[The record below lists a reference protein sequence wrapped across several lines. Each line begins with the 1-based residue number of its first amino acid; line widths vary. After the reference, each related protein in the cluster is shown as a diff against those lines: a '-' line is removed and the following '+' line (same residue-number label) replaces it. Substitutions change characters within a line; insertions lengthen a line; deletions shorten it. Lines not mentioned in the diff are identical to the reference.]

1 MRLKLY
7 ATHQLKCQHDIQVH
21 GACHAVFPIT
31 IRKKTCVIS
40 TLMISGKKRQN
51 HESLGHELTWLHLR
65 FYPKGRSDAWQ
76 VAPQRFRYKVMNPQL
91 WNLNKTALDRLED
104 LLGLIPKSIFFPHLN
119 VLRLKARRT
128 FEKTVRHRHIMTYH
142 TSWSSDSSICQISY
156 GSWLNLHWSS
166 YILILGGYAAT
177 PPTIKYG

>member
-1 MRLKLY
+1 MHLKLY

-40 TLMISGKKRQN
+40 TLMISGKNEKPWV
-51 HESLGHELTWLHLR
+51 TWPWTHLASPP
-65 FYPKGRSDAWQ
+65 FL
-76 VAPQRFRYKVMNPQL
+76 PQRKEWCLASCATEIPLQSDES
-91 WNLNKTALDRLED
+91 TALKSQQNRLGSPFQS
-104 LLGLIPKSIFFPHLN
+104 LSFFPIWTFCIA
-119 VLRLKARRT
+119 ARRT